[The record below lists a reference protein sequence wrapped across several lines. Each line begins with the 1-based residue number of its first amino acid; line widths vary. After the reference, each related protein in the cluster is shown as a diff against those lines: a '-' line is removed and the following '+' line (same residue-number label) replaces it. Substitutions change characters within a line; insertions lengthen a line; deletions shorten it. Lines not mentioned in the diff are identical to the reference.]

1 MIVAEGEVRICTEHD
16 PLVMV
21 TFPEFVSNDA
31 FDINFSSMLNE
42 PPEYNG
48 ELETYVA
55 HYGQVADFNDGF

>member
-1 MIVAEGEVRICTEHD
+1 MIVNSR
-16 PLVMV
+16 PLN
-21 TFPEFVSNDA
+21 FCSGVSNDA